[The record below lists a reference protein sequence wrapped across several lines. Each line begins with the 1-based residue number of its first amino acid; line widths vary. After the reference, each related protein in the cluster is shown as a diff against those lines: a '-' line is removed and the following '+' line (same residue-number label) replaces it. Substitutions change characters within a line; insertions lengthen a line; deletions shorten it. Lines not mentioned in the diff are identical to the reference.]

1 MKVNVWVV
9 VGLVLL
15 GIGVGAMSLYSASVT
30 GVMNKM
36 GLVGGDFTQSIDQ
49 NELARQLLSESRDF
63 ECRTPQVVR
72 KIPGYLFSRGEER
85 VELSGEL
92 GGERIIC
99 GVLHVKEENVER
111 GVYTIVKGLYY
122 LNTHY
127 TELRELVSP
136 DRSQCR
142 LLADPYYERWVE
154 SYLVSTQGKINEI
167 VLEVYKQVED
177 SRSRV
182 EELCVD

>member
-9 VGLVLL
+9 VLMIVV
-15 GIGVGAMSLYSASVT
+15 GIGVGAMSLYSASVS

-36 GLVGGDFTQSIDQ
+36 GLVGGDFSQAINQ
-49 NELARQLLSESRDF
+49 NELARQLLSEKQAV
-63 ECRTPQVVR
+63 ECGTLQVVR
-72 KIPGYLFSRGEER
+72 KIPGYLFADGEER
-85 VELSGEL
+85 VELSGRL

-99 GVLHVKEENVER
+99 GVVHVKDGNVER
-111 GVYTIVKGLYY
+111 GVHTVVKGLYY

-127 TELRELVSP
+127 TELRELVNS

-154 SYLVSTQGKINEI
+154 SYLVATQGKIYDI
-167 VLEVYKQVED
+167 VFEVYKQVED

>member
-1 MKVNVWVV
+1 MVM
-9 VGLVLL
+9 VGVM
-15 GIGVGAMSLYSASVT
+15 VGALSLYSASVS

-36 GLVGGDFTQSIDQ
+36 GLVGGDFSQAINK
-49 NELARQLLSESRDF
+49 NELARQLLSEKRDI
-63 ECRTPQVVR
+63 ECGTLQVAR
-72 KIPGYLFSRGEER
+72 NIPGYLFSSGEER
-85 VELSGEL
+85 VELSGKL

-99 GVLHVKEENVER
+99 GVLHVKNQNVER

-127 TELRELVSP
+127 TELRQIVSA
-136 DRSQCR
+136 DRSQCK

-167 VLEVYKQVED
+167 VFEVYKQVED